1 MEAVE
6 NFINSGAEPAERM
19 IRDLVEC
26 ELAYINTDHAQ
37 FIGGSRAIGMVMER
51 RSRLPEETA
60 IEEGASKNGQT
71 AVADINGSRHH
82 PRAPGKFLP
91 IYVLRYGLPL
101 GLLAILDYELAF
113 RGE

>member
-19 IRDLVEC
+19 IRELVEC

-51 RSRLPEETA
+51 RSRLAEEAATEDA
-60 IEEGASKNGQT
+60 ASKNGQSAAADT
-71 AVADINGSRHH
+71 AASRHH
-82 PRAPGKFLP
+82 PRASGKFARIILP
-91 IYVLRYGLPL
+91 GNVTCLCCPQ
-101 GLLAILDYELAF
+101 
-113 RGE
+113 

>member
-19 IRDLVEC
+19 IRELVEC

-51 RSRLPEETA
+51 RSRLPEEAST
-60 IEEGASKNGQT
+60 EEGSSKNGQSA
-71 AVADINGSRHH
+71 AVEVNGGRHH
-82 PRAPGKFLP
+82 VRAPGKSTPDIPFAASLP
-91 IYVLRYGLPL
+91 
-101 GLLAILDYELAF
+101 AF
-113 RGE
+113 RLCSVTNCKQTCI

>member
-19 IRDLVEC
+19 IRDLLEC

-51 RSRLPEETA
+51 RSRLAEGEAASEETA
-60 IEEGASKNGQT
+60 AKNGQSG
-71 AVADINGSRHH
+71 AAELNGVRHTRNPGTDLCIPK
-82 PRAPGKFLP
+82 PR
-91 IYVLRYGLPL
+91 
-101 GLLAILDYELAF
+101 
-113 RGE
+113 